1 MWITA
6 FLFLILVIGD
16 QVSKYFAM
24 MIDPKNPIEIG
35 SFVKFQLVYNRG
47 AAFGLGENFAWI
59 LVVISGVAS
68 DYEGK
73 VQFTSSNTSST
84 TVFSANKA

>member
-6 FLFLILVIGD
+6 ILFLILVVGD

-35 SFVKFQLVYNRG
+35 
-47 AAFGLGENFAWI
+47 
-59 LVVISGVAS
+59 
-68 DYEGK
+68 
-73 VQFTSSNTSST
+73 
-84 TVFSANKA
+84 